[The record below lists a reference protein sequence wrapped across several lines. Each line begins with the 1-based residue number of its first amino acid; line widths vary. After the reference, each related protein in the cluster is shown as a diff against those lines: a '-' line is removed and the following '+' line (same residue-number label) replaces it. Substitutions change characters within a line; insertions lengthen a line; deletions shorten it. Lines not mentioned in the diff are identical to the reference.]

1 MATITEGEKVM
12 KKEIVLLN
20 AELMALKKLTAV
32 LRKKNDWAGVWRNNK
47 RIIEIEKLKK
57 EEE

>member
-1 MATITEGEKVM
+1 M
-12 KKEIVLLN
+12 KKEIILLN
-20 AELMALKKLTAV
+20 AELIALKKEASV
-32 LRKKNDWAGVWRNNK
+32 LRKKNDWAGVWRVHK

>member
-1 MATITEGEKVM
+1 M
-12 KKEIVLLN
+12 KKEIVLLNAELMALN

-32 LRKKNDWAGVWRNNK
+32 LRKKNDWAGVWRVHK